1 MSLIGLEGSCE
12 CGAVKL
18 RTSSKSEAWGLFVC
32 HCSMCPDHSYTD
44 SRVGSGVGWLA
55 VPRDEDLYYDSSRHV
70 DTRRTSEFARRAYC
84 KQCGSKLTM
93 QYDCE
98 PYTTWI
104 CIDRFR
110 IGRDQVI
117 ALAKNKAHIHCA
129 DTIDEGAKGQKG
141 DDGIN
146 AFHSWE
152 PWLPDPCRP
161 DHVADPSVC
170 SKCFHIENTDCSGPP
185 SKCGPDGCTFEVIKW
200 EDLKKKFLGET
211 SE

>member
-18 RTSSKSEAWGLFVC
+18 RTSSKLEAWGLFVC

-55 VPRDEDLYYDSSRHV
+55 VPRDEDLYYDSSRHDV

-141 DDGIN
+141 DDVYD
-146 AFHSWE
+146 AHSPKEHGADGDVAIRGAVSHRALSAAACRTWAAGRI
-152 PWLPDPCRP
+152 LPGQ
-161 DHVADPSVC
+161 SV
-170 SKCFHIENTDCSGPP
+170 STPIASSPP
-185 SKCGPDGCTFEVIKW
+185 A
-200 EDLKKKFLGET
+200 T
-211 SE
+211 SP